1 MGSRAKFT
9 RRQEEPV
16 EKDMRVQQAVGFRA
30 VLAPYPLTPRAAHLL
45 SVALSQTTRDTPR
58 TGAAV
63 PSRGS
68 AAARRTKSRS
78 HRSSPALQQEQRY
91 LQQQGW
97 ASAPKVT
104 SSWPIMQEALE
115 CNGVHSPTEI
125 KFFSKSCT
133 CGSNNMSSRS
143 ATNCL
148 V

>member
-1 MGSRAKFT
+1 M
-9 RRQEEPV
+9 

-30 VLAPYPLTPRAAHLL
+30 VLAPHPLTPRAAHLL
-45 SVALSQTTRDTPR
+45 PVALSQTTRDTTR

-63 PSRGS
+63 PSQGS
-68 AAARRTKSRS
+68 AAARRPEPRS
-78 HRSSPALQQEQRY
+78 HRSSPAQQEQQY

-104 SSWPIMQEALE
+104 SSLPIMQEALE

-133 CGSNNMSSRS
+133 
-143 ATNCL
+143 L
-148 V
+148 WQQ